1 MNKNSLEVKR
11 TAVGNFLDFYL
22 QETNVSNLPNDS
34 VDKNLVKQSLVK
46 IVEYATT
53 NGIKLSDLS
62 QASVVSA
69 VERVKALG
77 INPTLPNMAYVV
89 VYGDKLSIEPYKF
102 GYIEIF
108 RNHGADVARILNIWS
123 IREKDIFLAPKFI
136 GAKMTE
142 AEYEQNTTYGKVI
155 KIVLQYET
163 TYGEIKYLMAERNNI
178 IPSLIGHIKKI
189 GGSKYK
195 NDVDKAVAK
204 IQELDEFDK
213 AYKYVRDNF
222 PHILSPAWKD
232 YPENMFETKMINFIV
247 RNHPISNNTP
257 THVAQAIKNVVDAD
271 FIEVERVDK
280 RVNDENLKYE
290 VEKENVIG
298 SVDVQ
303 EHEEPT
309 IKKETSNISKDFN
322 VKDEDDEEVEQPN
335 ETYSYVEETGEIV
348 GNTHNDQEEN
358 NDDNEEKQTEEIVD
372 PEGFMAFISGNQ

>member
-1 MNKNSLEVKR
+1 MENNNLAVKR

-22 QETNVSNLPNDS
+22 KETNVFTLPESS

-53 NGIKLSDLS
+53 NNIKLSDLS

-69 VERVKALG
+69 VELVKALG

-123 IREKDIFLAPKFI
+123 IRKNDVFVAPKFI

-142 AEYEQNTTYGKVI
+142 AEYEQNTTYGKVL

-189 GGSKYK
+189 GGNKFK

-204 IQELDEFDK
+204 IQELDEFDS
-213 AYKYVRDNF
+213 AYKYVKDNF
-222 PHILSPAWKD
+222 SHLLSPAWKD
-232 YPENMFETKMINFIV
+232 YPETMFETKMINFIV
-247 RNHPISNNTP
+247 RNHPISNNAP
-257 THVAQAIKNVVDAD
+257 THVAQAIKDVVDAD

-290 VEKENVIG
+290 VEKENAIG
-298 SVDVQ
+298 SVDV
-303 EHEEPT
+303 EEKEET
-309 IKKETSNISKDFN
+309 TNTEETSNISKDFEVN
-322 VKDEDDEEVEQPN
+322 DEDDVEDEEQQEYN
-335 ETYSYVEETGEIV
+335 DTRIIVEETGEIV
-348 GNTHNDQEEN
+348 GKTHDKEEPK
-358 NDDNEEKQTEEIVD
+358 EEEQTEEIDD
-372 PEGFMAFISGNQ
+372 PHGFMELLKGN

>member
-1 MNKNSLEVKR
+1 MEKNNLTVKR
-11 TAVGNFLDFYL
+11 TSAGNFLDFYL
-22 QETNVSNLPNDS
+22 KETNVFNLPDNS

-46 IVEYATT
+46 IVEYATEKE
-53 NGIKLSDLS
+53 IKLSDLS

-123 IREKDIFLAPKFI
+123 IRKDDFFKAPKFI

-142 AEYEQNTTYGKVI
+142 AEYEQRTTYGKVL
-155 KIVLQYET
+155 KVVLQYET

-189 GGSKYK
+189 GGNKFK

-204 IQELDEFDK
+204 IQELDEFDS
-213 AYKYVRDNF
+213 AYKYVKDNF
-222 PHILSPAWKD
+222 PHLLSPAWKD
-232 YPENMFETKMINFIV
+232 FPETMFETKMINFIV

-257 THVAQAIKNVVDAD
+257 THVAQAIKEVVDAD
-271 FIEVERVDK
+271 FIEVEKVDK

-298 SVDVQ
+298 SVDV
-303 EHEEPT
+303 EE
-309 IKKETSNISKDFN
+309 KEENANISKDFEVN
-322 VKDEDDEEVEQPN
+322 DEDDVEEEKEDTLGEYTV
-335 ETYSYVEETGEIV
+335 VEETGEII
-348 GNTHNDQEEN
+348 GNTNDEEETK
-358 NDDNEEKQTEEIVD
+358 EETQTEEVED
-372 PEGFMAFISGNQ
+372 QHEFMAFLNDV

>member
-1 MNKNSLEVKR
+1 MEKNNLTVKR
-11 TAVGNFLDFYL
+11 TSAGNFLDFYL
-22 QETNVSNLPNDS
+22 KETNVFNLPDNS

-53 NGIKLSDLS
+53 NNIKLSDLS

-123 IREKDIFLAPKFI
+123 IRKDDFFKAPKFI

-142 AEYEQNTTYGKVI
+142 AEYEQRTTYGKVL
-155 KIVLQYET
+155 KVVLQYET

-204 IQELDEFDK
+204 IQELDEFDS

-222 PHILSPAWKD
+222 PHLLSPAWKD
-232 YPENMFETKMINFIV
+232 FPETMFETKMINFIV
-247 RNHPISNNTP
+247 RNHPISNNAP
-257 THVAQAIKNVVDAD
+257 THVAQAIKEVVDAD

-298 SVDVQ
+298 SVDV
-303 EHEEPT
+303 EE
-309 IKKETSNISKDFN
+309 KEENANISKDFEVN
-322 VKDEDDEEVEQPN
+322 DEDDVEEEKEDTLGEYTV
-335 ETYSYVEETGEIV
+335 VEETGEII
-348 GNTHNDQEEN
+348 GNTNDKEET
-358 NDDNEEKQTEEIVD
+358 NEETQTEEVD
-372 PEGFMAFISGNQ
+372 DPYGFMEFLKDS